1 MRIYLQAPEETGKRP
16 RFYQLILQQDM
27 LGGWTLLRESGYQ
40 GSAGA
45 LKRDHYSDY
54 ERAMSQ
60 LLILRDKQLQSGY
73 KIMFIQ
79 GDEE

>member
-1 MRIYLQAPEETGKRP
+1 MRIYLQAPAVTGKRP
-16 RFYQLILQQDM
+16 RFYQLMLQQDM

-40 GSAGA
+40 GSQGTT
-45 LKRDHYSDY
+45 KRDHYSDY
-54 ERAMSQ
+54 DRAMNE
-60 LLILRDKQLQSGY
+60 LTLLRDKQLKNGY